1 MSFDLADAEAA
12 LKAKDFPAAFA
23 ALMTLARN
31 GHEQAMLRPVSYT
44 HLTLPTKRIV

>member
-12 LKAKDFPAAFA
+12 LKAKDYPAAFA

-31 GHEQAMLRPVSYT
+31 GHEQAMLRLAEMAVQQQ
-44 HLTLPTKRIV
+44 I